1 MISLV
6 YHYYIKLDFSLNISI
21 NKFII
26 WFEVLSVRCA
36 VLDLHIT
43 VADCTD
49 AEYRDQHY
57 SQAVPKP

>member
-26 WFEVLSVRCA
+26 WFEVLSVRC
-36 VLDLHIT
+36 T
-43 VADCTD
+43 KGQSECGCDC
-49 AEYRDQHY
+49 AGLEL
-57 SQAVPKP
+57 